1 VKDSLLEEKEAFIAE
16 REAALNAREA
26 EVRVKRA
33 ELHAA
38 LKASSAL
45 NGKADLEGVRH
56 STQECL

>member
-1 VKDSLLEEKEAFIAE
+1 MEEKEAFIAE

-33 ELHAA
+33 ELDAA
-38 LKASSAL
+38 LKASFAL

-56 STQECL
+56 GTQECL